1 MILFLIKVIIVMMKG
16 EVKKNQTKSIK
27 KSIKN
32 MIENE
37 SMERNP
43 GTIVLLKMKEDRKN
57 GEKMTDMNVKVTKKG
72 ITMTTVMTMMMTDG
86 REEERKIEV
95 TIRER

>member
-16 EVKKNQTKSIK
+16 EVKKNRTKSIK

-43 GTIVLLKMKEDRKN
+43 NMTVLSKMKEDRKK
-57 GEKMTDMNVKVTKKG
+57 GEKMTDMNIKVTKKG
-72 ITMTTVMTMMMTDG
+72 ITMTTVMMMIMTDG